1 MENSCLLTKYQ
12 NIFIYMLIFYTF
24 IYSNVIKLILSNEL
38 NINLM
43 YSFLPI
49 FLITGYYLISNKI
62 RLYVML
68 VSTTLFLLVFINHL
82 SNQIEMERFIK
93 FFVIII
99 VPLLLIGIKLVNEKK
114 TIKKI
119 ISIFNWIVILNII
132 Y

>member
-119 ISIFNWIVILNII
+119 ISIFNWIRCSI
-132 Y
+132 YR